1 MGVWGTSLYAND
13 CTCDVRDTYMDFLQK
28 QMDKEEA
35 YRRTLEECNQYI
47 GDIDEPFF
55 WYALADTQW
64 RVGRLIPEVKERAIY
79 WIEKNGGL
87 ELWTE
92 SKNRGE
98 GWKKTLVKLKERL
111 ESPMPPE
118 KRIKSISPFPRNPWN
133 IGDIYVYQFHSETS
147 KNIGLYEKYIPFQ
160 KIGDVEWC
168 DGWILSRIQIYNK
181 AFESIPTLD
190 DLQEVCLLPVDNPEK
205 TLNPNW
211 DRAAFPI
218 GMNAVLVRYNK
229 RDYTEKYFTFIG
241 NKADE
246 FNKPL
251 AAVNT
256 STYDWRNMEERWLC
270 EYFALWQ
277 KREYENLLHS
287 VI

>member
-35 YRRTLEECNQYI
+35 YKRTLEECNQYI

-64 RVGRLIPEVKERAIY
+64 RVGRLMPEVKDKAIY

-98 GWKKTLVKLKERL
+98 GWRKTLVKLKERL

-118 KRIKSISPFPRNPWN
+118 KRIKSVSPFPRNPWN
-133 IGDIYVYQFHSETS
+133 LRGCT
-147 KNIGLYEKYIPFQ
+147 
-160 KIGDVEWC
+160 
-168 DGWILSRIQIYNK
+168 
-181 AFESIPTLD
+181 
-190 DLQEVCLLPVDNPEK
+190 CLKCTN
-205 TLNPNW
+205 
-211 DRAAFPI
+211 RAASALPQISQISQNFL
-218 GMNAVLVRYNK
+218 AVAFSHRFH
-229 RDYTEKYFTFIG
+229 RTQ
-241 NKADE
+241 
-246 FNKPL
+246 
-251 AAVNT
+251 
-256 STYDWRNMEERWLC
+256 
-270 EYFALWQ
+270 Q
-277 KREYENLLHS
+277 KVL
-287 VI
+287 